1 MSLEFNTSKIGQE
14 VIDRAL
20 LMELIHTCGTPI
32 FVKNRSHTIVFVN
45 QAMTDFVGLRADQMV
60 GKNDYELY
68 SKEEAEEFVAGDEA
82 VFQSRNKIE
91 YDEVITTPNGEAR
104 TIRTIKNIFVTKNN
118 VELLVGTLID
128 LTELRNAQNR
138 LEDVNEHLSVIAT
151 TDALTGL
158 SNRSQFESAVQDQ
171 IIESKESKSP
181 FSLIFMDL
189 NGFKIINDTAGHL
202 VGDEILRVCGRRLKN
217 CFRKNTCIAR
227 MGGDE
232 FLALL
237 PDTNENDAIEV
248 IDRLFESFSDP
259 IRIEKSSWQIGY
271 SVGVAVFPKDG
282 TGVSELIRNAD
293 FAMYE
298 AKKQKNSFGSKN
310 KSSAEF
316 FRARIG
322 KSMARRRQ
330 VECALNFRENFSA
343 IQQHYQPIISRGPD
357 QQYRIAGFESLA
369 RWKLDGQ
376 FVSPEEFIPILEK
389 GGGIIPFGSQI
400 IESACQYISKKCTK
414 DQFVSVNFTYQQI
427 ADSGFCERIESAIK
441 RTGINPRQFA
451 LELTEQ
457 AANVDC
463 QIAQTILTRLAQ
475 MGVRTMIDDFGSG
488 YSNLS
493 RLSELPIDV
502 VKIDKSLLWGDTLL
516 FNSVLQMIKNL
527 GFTTIIEG
535 VETSGHV
542 QQIEMIGTD
551 MMQGYFFG
559 HPQPTDHD
567 WSKFVSPRIPAPLD
581 PIVPSTVEDEFTN
594 PIFISGSDNP
604 TDFLDSPES
613 IG

>member
-1 MSLEFNTSKIGQE
+1 MSLEFNSSKIGQE

-32 FVKNRSHTIVFVN
+32 FVKNRDHTIVFVN

-91 YDEVITTPNGEAR
+91 YDEVITTPNGESR

-138 LEDVNEHLSVIAT
+138 LEDANEHLSVIAT

-158 SNRSQFESAVQDQ
+158 SNRSQFESAVEAQ
-171 IIESKESKSP
+171 IIKSRENKTP

-189 NGFKIINDTAGHL
+189 NGFKVINDTAGHL

-217 CFRKNTCIAR
+217 CFRKNTCVAR
-227 MGGDE
+227 VGGDE

-237 PDTNENDAIEV
+237 QDTNESDAVEV
-248 IDRLFESFSDP
+248 IDRLFDSFSDP
-259 IRIEKSSWQIGY
+259 IRIDKSSWQIGY

-298 AKKQKNSFGSKN
+298 AKKQKNSFDSKN
-310 KSSAEF
+310 NSSAEF

-322 KSMARRRQ
+322 KSMARKRQ

-343 IQQHYQPIISRGPD
+343 IQQHYQPIISQGPD
-357 QQYRIAGFESLA
+357 QEYRIAGFESLA

-389 GGGIIPFGSQI
+389 GGGIIPFGFQI
-400 IESACQYISKKCTK
+400 IESACQYISKKCTQ
-414 DQFVSVNFTYQQI
+414 DQFVSVNLTYQQI
-427 ADSGFCERIESAIK
+427 ADPGFCERIESTIK
-441 RTGINPRQFA
+441 RSGINPRQIA

-457 AANVDC
+457 AANVDS
-463 QIAQTILTRLAQ
+463 QIAQTILARLAA

-493 RLSELPIDV
+493 RLSELPIDI

-516 FNSVLQMIKNL
+516 FNSVFQMVKNL
-527 GFTTIIEG
+527 GFTTVIEG
-535 VETSGHV
+535 VETSDHV
-542 QQIEMIGTD
+542 DKIEMIGAD

-559 HPQPTDHD
+559 RPQPQDHD
-567 WSKFVSPRIPAPLD
+567 WSKFAAPCVTSRLN
-581 PIVPSTVEDEFTN
+581 PIIPSTVEDEFAN
-594 PIFISGSDNP
+594 PIFVSGTQNP
-604 TDFLDSPES
+604 ENT
-613 IG
+613 G

>member
-91 YDEVITTPNGEAR
+91 YDEVITTPNGESR

-171 IIESKESKSP
+171 IIESKESKTP

-189 NGFKIINDTAGHL
+189 NGFKVINDTAGHL

-298 AKKQKNSFGSKN
+298 AKKQKNSFGSN
-310 KSSAEF
+310 NNSSAEF

-322 KSMARRRQ
+322 KSMARKRQ

-343 IQQHYQPIISRGPD
+343 IQQHYQPIVTQGPN
-357 QQYRIAGFESLA
+357 QEYQITGFESLA

-389 GGGIIPFGSQI
+389 GGGIIPFGFQI
-400 IESACQYISKKCTK
+400 IESACQYASKKCTK
-414 DQFVSVNFTYQQI
+414 DQFVSVNLTYQQI
-427 ADSGFCERIESAIK
+427 ADPGFCERIESTIK
-441 RTGINPRQFA
+441 RSGINPRQIA
-451 LELTEQ
+451 LEITEQ

-463 QIAQTILTRLAQ
+463 QIAQTILTRLAG

-493 RLSELPIDV
+493 RLSELPVDV

-516 FNSVLQMIKNL
+516 FNSVFQMIKNL

-535 VETSGHV
+535 IETSGHV
-542 QQIEMIGTD
+542 QQIEMIGAD

-559 HPQPTDHD
+559 HPQPQDHD
-567 WSKFVSPRIPAPLD
+567 WSKFVSPSITPRLN
-581 PIVPSTVEDEFTN
+581 PIVPSTVEDEFAN
-594 PIFISGSDNP
+594 PIFVSGTQNP
-604 TDFLDSPES
+604 EN

>member
-32 FVKNRSHTIVFVN
+32 FVKNRDHTIVFVN

-91 YDEVITTPNGEAR
+91 YDEVITTPNGESR

-158 SNRSQFESAVQDQ
+158 SNRSQFESAVQAQ
-171 IIESKESKSP
+171 IIKSKESKTP

-189 NGFKIINDTAGHL
+189 NGFKVINDTAGHL

-298 AKKQKNSFGSKN
+298 AKKQKNSFGSN
-310 KSSAEF
+310 NNSSAEF

-322 KSMARRRQ
+322 KSMARKRQ

-343 IQQHYQPIISRGPD
+343 IQQHYQPIVTQGPN
-357 QQYRIAGFESLA
+357 QEYQITGFESLA

-389 GGGIIPFGSQI
+389 GGGIIPFGFQI
-400 IESACQYISKKCTK
+400 IESACQYASKKCTK
-414 DQFVSVNFTYQQI
+414 DQFVSVNLTYQQI
-427 ADSGFCERIESAIK
+427 ADPGFCERIESTIK
-441 RTGINPRQFA
+441 RSGINPRQIA
-451 LELTEQ
+451 LEITEQ

-463 QIAQTILTRLAQ
+463 QIAQTILTRLAG

-493 RLSELPIDV
+493 RLSELPVDV

-516 FNSVLQMIKNL
+516 FNSVFQMIKNL

-535 VETSGHV
+535 IETSGHV
-542 QQIEMIGTD
+542 QQVEMIGAD

-559 HPQPTDHD
+559 HPQPQDHD
-567 WSKFVSPRIPAPLD
+567 WSKFVSPSITPRLN
-581 PIVPSTVEDEFTN
+581 PIVPSTVEDEFAN
-594 PIFISGSDNP
+594 PIFVSGTQNP
-604 TDFLDSPES
+604 EN

>member
-91 YDEVITTPNGEAR
+91 YDEVITTPNGESR

-171 IIESKESKSP
+171 IIESKESKTP

-189 NGFKIINDTAGHL
+189 NGFKVINDTAGHL

-298 AKKQKNSFGSKN
+298 AKKQKNSFGSN
-310 KSSAEF
+310 NNSSAEF

-322 KSMARRRQ
+322 KSMARKRQ

-343 IQQHYQPIISRGPD
+343 IQQHYQPIVTQGPN
-357 QQYRIAGFESLA
+357 QEYQITGFESLA

-389 GGGIIPFGSQI
+389 GGGIIPFGFQI
-400 IESACQYISKKCTK
+400 IESACQYASKKCTK
-414 DQFVSVNFTYQQI
+414 DQFVSVNLTYQQI
-427 ADSGFCERIESAIK
+427 ADPGFCERIESTIK
-441 RTGINPRQFA
+441 RSGINPRQIA
-451 LELTEQ
+451 LEITEQ

-463 QIAQTILTRLAQ
+463 QIAQTILTRLAG

-493 RLSELPIDV
+493 RLSELPVDV

-516 FNSVLQMIKNL
+516 FNSVFQMIKNL

-535 VETSGHV
+535 IETSGHV
-542 QQIEMIGTD
+542 QQIETIGAD

-559 HPQPTDHD
+559 RAQPQDHD
-567 WSKFVSPRIPAPLD
+567 WSKFVSPSITPRLN
-581 PIVPSTVEDEFTN
+581 PIVPSTVEDEFAN
-594 PIFISGSDNP
+594 PIFVSGTQNP
-604 TDFLDSPES
+604 EN

>member
-1 MSLEFNTSKIGQE
+1 MSLEFNSSKIGQE

-32 FVKNRSHTIVFVN
+32 FVKNRDHTIVFVN

-82 VFQSRNKIE
+82 VFQTRQKLE
-91 YDEVITTPNGEAR
+91 YDEVITTPGGEAR

-138 LEDVNEHLSVIAT
+138 LEDANEHLSVIAT

-158 SNRSQFESAVQDQ
+158 SNRSQFESAVEAQ
-171 IIESKESKSP
+171 IIKSRENKTP

-189 NGFKIINDTAGHL
+189 NGFKVINDTAGHL

-217 CFRKNTCIAR
+217 CFRKNTCVAR
-227 MGGDE
+227 VGGDE

-237 PDTNENDAIEV
+237 QDTNESDAVEV
-248 IDRLFESFSDP
+248 IDRLFDSFSDP
-259 IRIEKSSWQIGY
+259 IRIDKSSWQIGY

-298 AKKQKNSFGSKN
+298 AKKQKNSFDSKN
-310 KSSAEF
+310 NSSAEF

-322 KSMARRRQ
+322 KSMARKRQ

-343 IQQHYQPIISRGPD
+343 IQQHYQPIISQGPD
-357 QQYRIAGFESLA
+357 QEYRIAGFESLA

-389 GGGIIPFGSQI
+389 GGGIIPFGFQI
-400 IESACQYISKKCTK
+400 IESACQYISKKCTQ
-414 DQFVSVNFTYQQI
+414 DQFVSVNLTYQQI
-427 ADSGFCERIESAIK
+427 ADPGFCERIESTIK
-441 RTGINPRQFA
+441 RSGINPRQIA

-457 AANVDC
+457 AANVDS
-463 QIAQTILTRLAQ
+463 QIAQTILARLAA

-493 RLSELPIDV
+493 RLSELPIDI

-516 FNSVLQMIKNL
+516 FNSVFQMVKNL
-527 GFTTIIEG
+527 GFTTVIEG
-535 VETSGHV
+535 VETSDHV
-542 QQIEMIGTD
+542 DKIEMIGAD

-559 HPQPTDHD
+559 RPQPQDHD
-567 WSKFVSPRIPAPLD
+567 WSKFAAPCVTSRLN
-581 PIVPSTVEDEFTN
+581 PIIPSTVEDEFAN
-594 PIFISGSDNP
+594 PIFVSGTQNP
-604 TDFLDSPES
+604 ENT
-613 IG
+613 G

>member
-1 MSLEFNTSKIGQE
+1 MSLEFNSSKIGQE

-32 FVKNRSHTIVFVN
+32 FVKNRDHTIVFVN

-91 YDEVITTPNGEAR
+91 YDEVITTPNGESR

-138 LEDVNEHLSVIAT
+138 LEDANEHLSVIAT

-158 SNRSQFESAVQDQ
+158 SNRSQFESAVEAQ
-171 IIESKESKSP
+171 IIKSRENKTP

-189 NGFKIINDTAGHL
+189 NGFKVINDTAGHL

-217 CFRKNTCIAR
+217 CFRKNTCVAR
-227 MGGDE
+227 VGGDE

-237 PDTNENDAIEV
+237 QDTNESDAVEV
-248 IDRLFESFSDP
+248 IDRLFDSFSDP
-259 IRIEKSSWQIGY
+259 IRIDKSSWQIGY

-298 AKKQKNSFGSKN
+298 AKKQKNSFDSKN
-310 KSSAEF
+310 NSSAEF

-322 KSMARRRQ
+322 KSMARKRQ

-343 IQQHYQPIISRGPD
+343 IQQHYQPIISQGPD
-357 QQYRIAGFESLA
+357 QEYRIAGFESLA

-389 GGGIIPFGSQI
+389 GGGIIPFGFQI
-400 IESACQYISKKCTK
+400 IESACQYISKKCTQ
-414 DQFVSVNFTYQQI
+414 DQFVSVNLTYQQI
-427 ADSGFCERIESAIK
+427 ADPGF
-441 RTGINPRQFA
+441 
-451 LELTEQ
+451 
-457 AANVDC
+457 
-463 QIAQTILTRLAQ
+463 
-475 MGVRTMIDDFGSG
+475 
-488 YSNLS
+488 
-493 RLSELPIDV
+493 
-502 VKIDKSLLWGDTLL
+502 
-516 FNSVLQMIKNL
+516 
-527 GFTTIIEG
+527 
-535 VETSGHV
+535 
-542 QQIEMIGTD
+542 
-551 MMQGYFFG
+551 
-559 HPQPTDHD
+559 
-567 WSKFVSPRIPAPLD
+567 
-581 PIVPSTVEDEFTN
+581 
-594 PIFISGSDNP
+594 
-604 TDFLDSPES
+604 
-613 IG
+613 

>member
-32 FVKNRSHTIVFVN
+32 FVKNRDHTIVFVN

-91 YDEVITTPNGEAR
+91 YDEVITTPNGESR

-171 IIESKESKSP
+171 IIESKESKTP

-189 NGFKIINDTAGHL
+189 NGFKVINDTAGHL

-298 AKKQKNSFGSKN
+298 AKKQKNSFGSN
-310 KSSAEF
+310 NNSSAEF

-322 KSMARRRQ
+322 KSMARKRQ

-343 IQQHYQPIISRGPD
+343 IQQHYQPIVTQGPN
-357 QQYRIAGFESLA
+357 QEYQITGFESLA

-389 GGGIIPFGSQI
+389 GGGIIPFGFQI
-400 IESACQYISKKCTK
+400 IESACQYASKKCTK
-414 DQFVSVNFTYQQI
+414 DQFVSVNLTYQQI
-427 ADSGFCERIESAIK
+427 ADPGFCERIESTIK
-441 RTGINPRQFA
+441 RSGINPRQIA
-451 LELTEQ
+451 LEITEQ

-463 QIAQTILTRLAQ
+463 QIAQTILTRLAG

-493 RLSELPIDV
+493 RLSELPVDV

-516 FNSVLQMIKNL
+516 FNSVFQMIKNL

-535 VETSGHV
+535 IETSGHV
-542 QQIEMIGTD
+542 QQIEMIGAD

-559 HPQPTDHD
+559 HPQPQDHD
-567 WSKFVSPRIPAPLD
+567 WSKFVSPSITPRLN
-581 PIVPSTVEDEFTN
+581 PIVPSTVEDEFAN
-594 PIFISGSDNP
+594 PIFVSGTQNP
-604 TDFLDSPES
+604 EN

>member
-91 YDEVITTPNGEAR
+91 YDEVITTPNGESR

-171 IIESKESKSP
+171 IIESKESKTP

-189 NGFKIINDTAGHL
+189 NGFKVINDTAGHL

-227 MGGDE
+227 VGGDE
-232 FLALL
+232 FLVLL
-237 PDTNENDAIEV
+237 PNTNEDDAVEV

-259 IRIEKSSWQIGY
+259 IRIDKSSWQIGC
-271 SVGVAVFPKDG
+271 SIGVAVFPKDG

-310 KSSAEF
+310 NSSAEF

-322 KSMARRRQ
+322 KSMARKRQ

-343 IQQHYQPIISRGPD
+343 IQQHYQPIVTQGPN
-357 QQYRIAGFESLA
+357 QEYQITGFESLA

-389 GGGIIPFGSQI
+389 GGGIIPFGFQI
-400 IESACQYISKKCTK
+400 IESACQYASKKCTK
-414 DQFVSVNFTYQQI
+414 DQFVSVNLTYQQI
-427 ADSGFCERIESAIK
+427 ADPGFCERIESTIK
-441 RTGINPRQFA
+441 RSGINPRQIA
-451 LELTEQ
+451 LEITEQ

-463 QIAQTILTRLAQ
+463 QIAQTILTRLAG

-516 FNSVLQMIKNL
+516 FNSVLQMVKNL

-535 VETSGHV
+535 IETSGHV
-542 QQIEMIGTD
+542 QQIEMIGAD

-559 HPQPTDHD
+559 HPQPQDHD
-567 WSKFVSPRIPAPLD
+567 WSKFVSPSITPRLN
-581 PIVPSTVEDEFTN
+581 PIVPSTVEDEFAN
-594 PIFISGSDNP
+594 PIFVSGTQNP
-604 TDFLDSPES
+604 EN

>member
-1 MSLEFNTSKIGQE
+1 
-14 VIDRAL
+14 
-20 LMELIHTCGTPI
+20 MELIHTCGTPI

-91 YDEVITTPNGEAR
+91 YDEVITTPNGESR

-138 LEDVNEHLSVIAT
+138 LEDVNEHLSAIAT

-158 SNRSQFESAVQDQ
+158 SNRSQFESAVQAQ
-171 IIESKESKSP
+171 IIKSKESKNP

-189 NGFKIINDTAGHL
+189 NGFKVINDTAGHL

-298 AKKQKNSFGSKN
+298 AKKQKNSFGSN
-310 KSSAEF
+310 NNSSAEF

-322 KSMARRRQ
+322 KSMARKRQ

-343 IQQHYQPIISRGPD
+343 IQQHYQPIVTQGPN
-357 QQYRIAGFESLA
+357 QEYQITGFESLA

-389 GGGIIPFGSQI
+389 GGGIIPFGFQI
-400 IESACQYISKKCTK
+400 IESACQYASKKCTK
-414 DQFVSVNFTYQQI
+414 DQFVSVNLTYQQI
-427 ADSGFCERIESAIK
+427 ADPGFCERIESTIK
-441 RTGINPRQFA
+441 RSGINPRQIA
-451 LELTEQ
+451 LEITEQ

-463 QIAQTILTRLAQ
+463 QIAQTILTRLAG

-493 RLSELPIDV
+493 RLSELPVDV

-516 FNSVLQMIKNL
+516 FNSVFQMIKNL

-535 VETSGHV
+535 IETSGHV
-542 QQIEMIGTD
+542 QQIETIGAD

-559 HPQPTDHD
+559 HPQPMDHD

-581 PIVPSTVEDEFTN
+581 PIVPSTVQDEFAN
-594 PIFISGSDNP
+594 PIFVNGSNDL
-604 TDFLDSPES
+604 TKFLDSPEN